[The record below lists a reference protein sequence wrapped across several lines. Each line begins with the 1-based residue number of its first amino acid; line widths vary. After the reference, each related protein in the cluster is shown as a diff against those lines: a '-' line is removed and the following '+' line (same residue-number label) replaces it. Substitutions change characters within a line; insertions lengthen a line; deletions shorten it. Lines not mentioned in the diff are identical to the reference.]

1 MISKEEL
8 GKKIINYLAMKDIKV
23 EDLSKELGCSTQS
36 IYRWMN
42 GKPMSKIYYLKLF
55 LLLDECNLV

>member
-1 MISKEEL
+1 MISREEL
-8 GKKIINYLAMKDIKV
+8 GKKIIYYLALKDLKV
-23 EDLSKELGCSTQS
+23 EDLANEIGASKQS

>member
-1 MISKEEL
+1 MISREEL
-8 GKKIINYLAMKDIKV
+8 GKKIINYLALKDLKV
-23 EDLSKELGCSTQS
+23 EDLANEIGASKQS